1 MSVLSLRAIGF
12 DARQP
17 SPRAAANHSPLLIST
32 TAPSTTSPMVGSPS
46 PSGAS
51 ATLVHAA
58 SSPASAGRVPS
69 IGSTTRT
76 NSAPPPPPPPPAPPP
91 PPFAGKTPLPPA
103 PPPPPARDT
112 P

>member
-32 TAPSTTSPMVGSPS
+32 TAPSTTSPMGGSPS

-51 ATLVHAA
+51 APLVQAA
-58 SSPASAGRVPS
+58 SSPASAGRGPS
-69 IGSTTRT
+69 LRSARRT
-76 NSAPPPPPPPPAPPP
+76 DSAPPPPPPPPGPPR
-91 PPFAGKTPLPPA
+91 PLPA
-103 PPPPPARDT
+103 AQARRARRR